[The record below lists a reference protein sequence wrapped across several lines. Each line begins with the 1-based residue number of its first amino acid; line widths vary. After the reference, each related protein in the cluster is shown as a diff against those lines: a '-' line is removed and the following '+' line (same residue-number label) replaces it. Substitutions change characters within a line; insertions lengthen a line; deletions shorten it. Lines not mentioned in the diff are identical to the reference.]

1 MDKTKT
7 LVILALS
14 VQFLNGILFPQPT
27 VCKGK
32 GNILLIKLHKYITW
46 RKILNQLIGNIC
58 GDKCAA
64 KCTCGETFF
73 DSGDALYCCIPK
85 NETCRRKGQGQG
97 IWNIFKFKFIL
108 NEHIYFQRFKS
119 HLC

>member
-1 MDKTKT
+1 MNKTKT
-7 LVILALS
+7 LVILALCF
-14 VQFLNGILFPQPT
+14 QILDGILFPQPT
-27 VCKGK
+27 VCRGK
-32 GNILLIKLHKYITW
+32 GNIVLLKTFLIL

-97 IWNIFKFKFIL
+97 I
-108 NEHIYFQRFKS
+108 
-119 HLC
+119 